1 MLTLNKKASPVS
13 LIMDYAGA
21 YKGKYIC
28 SMILAIISVVCGMVP
43 YFSVA
48 KMVTAMIG
56 HEDKGLSYFAA
67 WCAAAAVGYIAKGI
81 FSGISTSISHTATFF
96 TMKQIR
102 QKLIAKLTKMPMGTI
117 LESPSG
123 YYKDVIVDRVEG
135 IEVPLAHLLPEM
147 TANVLAPVLMLI
159 YLLTLDWRLALIS
172 LITIPV
178 GMAVMSTTMK
188 SYGENYGKSVEIS
201 GRMTNA
207 IVEYMGGIEVIKA
220 FSQSENSYEKYETA
234 VNDNAAFFYNWMKN
248 AQWAMS
254 AYNAIT
260 PSVLLTVLPFGL
272 LFYASGSLTAG
283 AFVTVI
289 VLSLGLLEPLI
300 AAMNYTDNIA
310 RVGTVM
316 GQINEVLASPEIERT
331 NKVSSV
337 NGSRI
342 EFKNVTFSY
351 DGEKEAL
358 SNIDLTIPEG
368 KVTALVGHSGSGKST
383 VAKLVAGFWDVSDGE
398 LFMGGQN
405 IHDIPLE
412 VQTERI
418 AYVEQNNFLFNETV
432 MENIRKGKAGAT
444 DEDVINAAK
453 AAGCDEF
460 IRGLDKGYQTVVG
473 SAGGHLSG
481 GERQRIAIARA
492 MLKDAPIVILD
503 EATAYIDPENE
514 AVIQSALAKLVQ
526 GKTVIVIA
534 HRLSTITD
542 ADNIIVM
549 ENGTVSAHGTHETLL
564 KNSEL
569 YRDMWAAH
577 TGTKGGA
584 A

>member
-1 MLTLNKKASPVS
+1 
-13 LIMDYAGA
+13 
-21 YKGKYIC
+21 
-28 SMILAIISVVCGMVP
+28 MILQYACTYKSKYVCSVIMAVISVVSGMIP
-43 YFSVA
+43 YLAVA
-48 KMVTAMIG
+48 GMVTAMIE
-56 HEDKGLSYFAA
+56 HQDKKISFYLL
-67 WCAAAAVGYIAKGI
+67 WCAVAAGGYILKGI
-81 FSGISTSISHTATFF
+81 FNGISTSVSHTATYL
-96 TMKQIR
+96 TMKEIR
-102 QKLIAKLTKMPMGTI
+102 QKLVAKLTRMPMGTI

-147 TANVLAPVLMLI
+147 TANVLGPVLMLI
-159 YLLTLDWRLALIS
+159 YLFTLDWRLTLIS

-188 SYGENYGKSVEIS
+188 SYGENYGRSVEIS

-207 IVEYMGGIEVIKA
+207 IVEYIGGIEVIKA
-220 FSQSENSYEKYETA
+220 FSQSKSSYAKYGSA
-234 VNDNAAFFYNWMKN
+234 VNDNAAFFCNWMKS

-260 PSVLLTVLPFGL
+260 PSVLLTVLPFGV
-272 LFYASGSLTAG
+272 LFYASGSLSAST
-283 AFVTVI
+283 FVTVI
-289 VLSLGLLEPLI
+289 ILSLGLLEPLI

-316 GQINEVLASPEIERT
+316 GQINDVLSSPEINRT
-331 NKVSSV
+331 ENVSEISKHK
-337 NGSRI
+337 I
-342 EFKNVTFSY
+342 EFRNVTFSY
-351 DGEKEAL
+351 DNENDAL
-358 SNIDLTIPEG
+358 SDISLTIPEG

-383 VAKLVAGFWDVSDGE
+383 AAKLIAGFWDVTEGE
-398 LFMGGQN
+398 LTIGGVN
-405 IHDIPLE
+405 VHDISLE
-412 VQTERI
+412 AQAGMI
-418 AYVEQNNFLFNETV
+418 AYVEQNNFLFDETV
-432 MENIRKGKAGAT
+432 MENIRKGKPGAT
-444 DEDVINAAK
+444 DSKVIDAAK

-514 AVIQSALAKLVQ
+514 AVIQNAIAKLVQ

-542 ADNIIVM
+542 ADNIVVM
-549 ENGTVSAHGTHETLL
+549 NEGTVSAHGTHTQLL
-564 KNSEL
+564 ESSEL
-569 YRDMWAAH
+569 YRRMWQAH

-584 A
+584 QA

>member
-1 MLTLNKKASPVS
+1 MIMQYADTYKNKYV
-13 LIMDYAGA
+13 
-21 YKGKYIC
+21 C
-28 SMILAIISVVCGMVP
+28 SVVLAVISVVSGMIP
-43 YFSVA
+43 YLA
-48 KMVTAMIG
+48 AAGMITAMIE
-56 HEDKGLSYFAA
+56 HRDKELSFYLI
-67 WCAAAAVGYIAKGI
+67 WCAAAAAGYILKGV
-81 FSGISTSISHTATFF
+81 FNGISTSISHTATYL
-96 TMKQIR
+96 TMKEIR
-102 QKLIAKLTKMPMGTI
+102 QKLVAKLTRMPMGTI

-147 TANVLAPVLMLI
+147 TANIFAPILMLI
-159 YLLTLDWRLALIS
+159 YLFVLDWRMALIS

-207 IVEYMGGIEVIKA
+207 IVEYIGGIEVIKA
-220 FSQSENSYEKYETA
+220 FSQSKNSYAKYESA
-234 VNDNAAFFYNWMKN
+234 VTDNASFFYNWMKS

-260 PSVLLTVLPFGL
+260 PSVLLTVLPLGFI
-272 LFYASGSLTAG
+272 FYSSGSLTAST
-283 AFVTVI
+283 FVTI
-289 VLSLGLLEPLI
+289 IILSLGLLEPMI

-316 GQINEVLASPEIERT
+316 GQINDVLSSPEIKREETIR
-331 NKVSSV
+331 NISGG
-337 NGSRI
+337 NI
-342 EFKNVTFSY
+342 EFRNVSFSY
-351 DGEKEAL
+351 DGTKEAL
-358 SNIDLTIPEG
+358 QNISLTIPEG
-368 KVTALVGHSGSGKST
+368 KVTALVGASGSGKST
-383 VAKLVAGFWDVSDGE
+383 IAKLIAGFRDVTEGRLTIGSVDVHE
-398 LFMGGQN
+398 
-405 IHDIPLE
+405 ISLE
-412 VQTERI
+412 TQAGMI
-418 AYVEQNNFLFNETV
+418 AYVEQNNFLFDETV
-432 MENIRKGKAGAT
+432 MENIRKGKPGAS
-444 DEDVINAAK
+444 DEDVMNAAK

-460 IRGLDKGYQTVVG
+460 ISGLDKGYQTVVG

-514 AVIQSALAKLVQ
+514 AIIQNAISKLVQ

-549 ENGTVSAHGTHETLL
+549 NEGAVEAHGRHTELL
-564 KNSEL
+564 GNSEL
-569 YRDMWAAH
+569 YRSMWQAH

-584 A
+584 QI

>member
-1 MLTLNKKASPVS
+1 M
-13 LIMDYAGA
+13 IMQYAGS
-21 YKGKYIC
+21 YKSKYVC
-28 SMILAIISVVCGMVP
+28 SVILAVISVVCGMVP
-43 YFSVA
+43 YFAVA
-48 KMVTAMIG
+48 KMVTAMIS
-56 HEDKGLSYFAA
+56 HENKDLSFFAV
-67 WCAAAAVGYIAKGI
+67 WCIVAAAGYIAKGI
-81 FSGISTSISHTATFF
+81 LNGISTSISHTATYL
-96 TMKQIR
+96 TMKEIR
-102 QKLIAKLTKMPMGTI
+102 QKLIAKLTRMPMGTI

-159 YLLTLDWRLALIS
+159 YLFTLDWRLALIS

-188 SYGENYGKSVEIS
+188 SYGENYGKSVEIG

-220 FSQSENSYEKYETA
+220 FSQSKSSYEKYETA
-234 VNDNAAFFYNWMKN
+234 VNDNAAFFYGWMKS

-260 PSVLLTVLPFGL
+260 PSVLLTVLPFGF
-272 LFYASGSLTAG
+272 LFYSSGSLTAS

-289 VLSLGLLEPLI
+289 ILSLGLLEPLI

-316 GQINEVLASPEIERT
+316 GQINEVLASSEINRT
-331 NKVSSV
+331 NKKTDI
-337 NGSRI
+337 NGNSI
-342 EFKNVTFSY
+342 EFRNVTFSY
-351 DGEKEAL
+351 DNEKEAL
-358 SNIDLTIPEG
+358 KNISLTIPEG

-383 VAKLVAGFWDVSDGE
+383 VAKLISGFWDVTDGE
-398 LFMGGQN
+398 LLIGSSN
-405 IHDIPLE
+405 VRDIPLE
-412 VQTERI
+412 VQAERI
-418 AYVEQNNFLFNETV
+418 AYVEQNNFLFDETV
-432 MENIRKGKAGAT
+432 MENIRKGRSGAT
-444 DEDVINAAK
+444 DEEVTAAAK

-481 GERQRIAIARA
+481 GERQRIAIAMA
-492 MLKDAPIVILD
+492 TLKDAPIVILD

-514 AVIQSALAKLVQ
+514 AVIQNAIAKLVQ

-549 ENGTVSAHGTHETLL
+549 NDGTVAAHGTHKKLL
-564 KNSEL
+564 DSSQL
-569 YRDMWAAH
+569 YRSMWQAH
-577 TGTKGGA
+577 TGTKRGA
-584 A
+584 AE

>member
-1 MLTLNKKASPVS
+1 M
-13 LIMDYAGA
+13 IMQYAGSH
-21 YKGKYIC
+21 KSKYTC
-28 SMILAIISVVCGMVP
+28 SVILAVISVVCGMVP
-43 YFSVA
+43 YFA
-48 KMVTAMIG
+48 AAEMVSAMIG
-56 HEDKGLSYFAA
+56 QEEKDLYFFGV
-67 WCAAAAVGYIAKGI
+67 WSIAAAAGYIAKGI
-81 FSGISTSISHTATFF
+81 FNGISTSVSHTATYL
-96 TMKQIR
+96 TMKEIR
-102 QKLIAKLTKMPMGTI
+102 QKLIAKLSRIPMGTI

-159 YLLTLDWRLALIS
+159 YLFTLDWRLALIS

-220 FSQSENSYEKYETA
+220 FSQSKTSYEKYENA
-234 VNDNAAFFYNWMKN
+234 VNENAAFFYGWMKS

-260 PSVLLTVLPFGL
+260 PSVLLTVLPFGF
-272 LFYASGSLTAG
+272 LFYASGSLTAE
-283 AFVTVI
+283 ALITVI
-289 VLSLGLLEPLI
+289 ILSLGLLEPLI

-310 RVGTVM
+310 RVSTVI
-316 GQINEVLASPEIERT
+316 GQINDVLANPEINRT
-331 NKVSSV
+331 EKISDIAGNT
-337 NGSRI
+337 I
-342 EFKNVTFSY
+342 EFRNVTFSY
-351 DGEKEAL
+351 DNKKEAL
-358 SNIDLTIPEG
+358 KNISLTIPEG

-383 VAKLVAGFWDVSDGE
+383 VAKLIAAFWDVTEGE
-398 LFMGGQN
+398 LLIGGVNVQN
-405 IHDIPLE
+405 IPLE
-412 VQTERI
+412 MQVERI
-418 AYVEQNNFLFNETV
+418 SYVEQNNFLFNETI
-432 MENIRKGKAGAT
+432 MENIRKGKPEAT
-444 DEDVINAAK
+444 DEEVIGAAK

-460 IRGLDKGYQTVVG
+460 IRGLDKGYQTIAG

-492 MLKDAPIVILD
+492 MLKNAPIVILD

-514 AVIQSALAKLVQ
+514 AIIQNAVAELVR
-526 GKTVIVIA
+526 GRTVIVIA

-549 ENGTVSAHGTHETLL
+549 NDGTAAAHGTHKELL
-564 KNSEL
+564 EKSEL
-569 YRDMWAAH
+569 YRSMWQAH
-577 TGTKGGA
+577 TGINGGEA
-584 A
+584 

>member
-1 MLTLNKKASPVS
+1 
-13 LIMDYAGA
+13 
-21 YKGKYIC
+21 
-28 SMILAIISVVCGMVP
+28 MILQYADTYQNKYVCSVVLAVISVVSGMLP
-43 YFSVA
+43 YLAVA
-48 KMVTAMIG
+48 GMVTAMTE
-56 HEDKGLSYFAA
+56 HQDKKISFYLI
-67 WCAAAAVGYIAKGI
+67 WCAAAAAGYILKGV
-81 FSGISTSISHTATFF
+81 FNGISTSISHTATYL
-96 TMKQIR
+96 TMKEIR
-102 QKLIAKLTKMPMGTI
+102 QKLVSKLTRMPMGTI
-117 LESPSG
+117 LGSPSG

-147 TANVLAPVLMLI
+147 TANIFAPILMLI
-159 YLLTLDWRLALIS
+159 YLFVLDWRMALIS

-207 IVEYMGGIEVIKA
+207 IVEYIGGIEVIKA
-220 FSQSENSYEKYETA
+220 FSQSKSSYAKYETA
-234 VNDNAAFFYNWMKN
+234 VTDNASFFYNWMKS

-260 PSVLLTVLPFGL
+260 PSVLLTVLPLGF
-272 LFYASGSLTAG
+272 LFYSSGSLAAST
-283 AFVTVI
+283 FVTVI
-289 VLSLGLLEPLI
+289 ILSLGLLEPMI

-310 RVGTVM
+310 RVSTVM
-316 GQINEVLASPEIERT
+316 GQINDVLSSPEIEREET
-331 NKVSSV
+331 IRNISGG
-337 NGSRI
+337 NI
-342 EFKNVTFSY
+342 EFRNVSFSY
-351 DGEKEAL
+351 DGTKEAL
-358 SNIDLTIPEG
+358 RNISLTIPEG
-368 KVTALVGHSGSGKST
+368 KVTALVGGSGSGKST
-383 VAKLVAGFWDVSDGE
+383 IAKLIAGFWDVTEGE
-398 LFMGGQN
+398 LTIGSVDV
-405 IHDIPLE
+405 HEIPLE
-412 VQTERI
+412 TQAGMI
-418 AYVEQNNFLFNETV
+418 AYVEQNNFLFDETV
-432 MENIRKGKAGAT
+432 MENIRKGKPGAS
-444 DEDVINAAK
+444 DEDVMNAAK
-453 AAGCDEF
+453 AAGCDDF

-514 AVIQSALAKLVQ
+514 AIIQNAISKLVQ

-549 ENGTVSAHGTHETLL
+549 NEGIVEAHGRHTELL
-564 KNSEL
+564 ENSEL
-569 YRDMWAAH
+569 YRSMWQAH

-584 A
+584 QA

>member
-1 MLTLNKKASPVS
+1 ML
-13 LIMDYAGA
+13 
-21 YKGKYIC
+21 
-28 SMILAIISVVCGMVP
+28 P
-43 YFSVA
+43 YFAVA
-48 KMVTAMIG
+48 KMVTAMIS
-56 HEDKGLSYFAA
+56 HEERDISFFLL
-67 WCAAAAVGYIAKGI
+67 WCIAAAAGYIAKGI
-81 FSGISTSISHTATFF
+81 FNGLSTSISHTATYL
-96 TMKQIR
+96 TMKEIR
-102 QKLIAKLTKMPMGTI
+102 QRLIAKLTRMPMGTI
-117 LESPSG
+117 LSSPSG

-159 YLLTLDWRLALIS
+159 YLFTLDWRLALLS

-188 SYGENYGKSVEIS
+188 SYGENYGKSVEIG

-220 FSQSENSYEKYETA
+220 FSQGERSYEKYESA
-234 VNDNAAFFYNWMKN
+234 VNENTAFFYGWMKS

-254 AYNAIT
+254 AYSAIT
-260 PSVLLTVLPFGL
+260 PSVLLTVLPFGF
-272 LFYASGSLTAG
+272 LFYSSGSLSAG
-283 AFVTVI
+283 AFVTMI
-289 VLSLGLLEPLI
+289 ILSLGLLEPLI

-316 GQINEVLASPEIERT
+316 GQINDVLSSPEINRT
-331 NKVSSV
+331 DKNADMTG
-337 NGSRI
+337 NTI
-342 EFKNVTFSY
+342 EFRNVTFSY
-351 DGEKEAL
+351 DSVSDAL
-358 SNIDLTIPEG
+358 KNISLTIPEG

-383 VAKLVAGFWDVSDGE
+383 VAKLIAGFWDVNEGE
-398 LFMGGQN
+398 LMIGGRN
-405 IHDIPLE
+405 VRDIPLE
-412 VQTERI
+412 AQTGRI
-418 AYVEQNNFLFNETV
+418 AYVEQNNFLFDETV
-432 MENIRKGKAGAT
+432 MENIRKGRAGAT
-444 DEDVINAAK
+444 DEEVINAAK

-514 AVIQSALAKLVQ
+514 AVIQSAIAKLVQ

-549 ENGTVSAHGTHETLL
+549 DNGTVSAHGRHNELL
-564 KNSEL
+564 RDSQL
-569 YRDMWAAH
+569 YRSMWQAH

-584 A
+584 SE

>member
-1 MLTLNKKASPVS
+1 MQ
-13 LIMDYAGA
+13 YAGSH
-21 YKGKYIC
+21 KSKYVC
-28 SMILAIISVVCGMVP
+28 SVILAIISVVCGMVP
-43 YFSVA
+43 YFAVA

-56 HEDKGLSYFAA
+56 HGDKDLSFFAG
-67 WCAAAAVGYIAKGI
+67 WCIAAAVGYIAKGI
-81 FSGISTSISHTATFF
+81 FNGISTGVSHTATYL
-96 TMKQIR
+96 TMKEIR
-102 QKLIAKLTKMPMGTI
+102 LKLISKLTRMPMGTI
-117 LESPSG
+117 LGSPSG

-159 YLLTLDWRLALIS
+159 YLFTLDWRLALIS

-188 SYGENYGKSVEIS
+188 SYGENYGKSVEIG

-220 FSQSENSYEKYETA
+220 FSQSKSSYEKYETA
-234 VNDNAAFFYNWMKN
+234 VNDNAAFFYGWMKS

-260 PSVLLTVLPFGL
+260 PAVLLTVLPFGF
-272 LFYASGSLTAG
+272 LFYSSGSLSAET
-283 AFVTVI
+283 FITMI
-289 VLSLGLLEPLI
+289 IISLGLLEPLI

-316 GQINEVLASPEIERT
+316 GQINDVLASPEISRT
-331 NKVSSV
+331 DKDRDISGNM
-337 NGSRI
+337 I
-342 EFKNVTFSY
+342 EFRNVTFSY
-351 DGEKEAL
+351 DDEKEAL
-358 SNIDLTIPEG
+358 NNISLTIPEG

-383 VAKLVAGFWDVSDGE
+383 VAKLIAGFWDVNDGE
-398 LFMGGQN
+398 LLIGGRN
-405 IHDIPLE
+405 VRDIPLE
-412 VQTERI
+412 VQAGRI
-418 AYVEQNNFLFNETV
+418 AYVEQNNFLFDETV
-432 MENIRKGKAGAT
+432 MENIRKGRVSAT
-444 DEDVINAAK
+444 DEEVIAAAK

-460 IRGLDKGYQTVVG
+460 IRGLDKGYHTVVG

-481 GERQRIAIARA
+481 GERLRIAIARA

-514 AVIQSALAKLVQ
+514 AVIQNAIAKLVQ

-549 ENGTVSAHGTHETLL
+549 NDGAVTAHGKHKELL
-564 KNSEL
+564 ENSEL
-569 YRDMWAAH
+569 YRSMWQAH

-584 A
+584 AE

>member
-1 MLTLNKKASPVS
+1 M
-13 LIMDYAGA
+13 IMQYAEQ
-21 YKGKYIC
+21 YKSKYVC
-28 SMILAIISVVCGMVP
+28 SVVLAVISVICGMLP
-43 YFSVA
+43 YFAVA
-48 KMVTAMIG
+48 KMVTAMIN
-56 HEDKGLSYFAA
+56 HEDKGISFFVL
-67 WCAAAAVGYIAKGI
+67 WCIAAAAGYIAKGI
-81 FSGISTSISHTATFF
+81 FNGLSTSISHTATYL
-96 TMKQIR
+96 TMKEIR
-102 QKLIAKLTKMPMGTI
+102 QRLIAKLTRMPMGTI
-117 LESPSG
+117 ISSPSG

-159 YLLTLDWRLALIS
+159 YLLTLDWRLALLS
-172 LITIPV
+172 LVSGVPV

-188 SYGENYGKSVEIS
+188 SYGENYGKSVEIG

-220 FSQSENSYEKYETA
+220 FSQGERSYEKYESA
-234 VNDNAAFFYNWMKN
+234 VNDNAAFFYGWMKS

-260 PSVLLTVLPFGL
+260 PSVLLTVLPFGF
-272 LFYASGSLTAG
+272 LFYSSGSLTAG
-283 AFVTVI
+283 AFVTMI
-289 VLSLGLLEPLI
+289 ILSLGLLEPLI

-316 GQINEVLASPEIERT
+316 GQINDVLSSPEINRT
-331 NKVSSV
+331 DKNTDM
-337 NGSRI
+337 NGNTI
-342 EFKNVTFSY
+342 EFRNVTFSY
-351 DGEKEAL
+351 ESENDAL
-358 SNIDLTIPEG
+358 KNISLTIPEG

-383 VAKLVAGFWDVSDGE
+383 VAKLIAGFWDVSNGE
-398 LFMGGQN
+398 LLIGGQN
-405 IHDIPLE
+405 VRDIPLE
-412 VQTERI
+412 AQTERI
-418 AYVEQNNFLFNETV
+418 AYVEQNNFLFDETV

-444 DEDVINAAK
+444 DEEVINAAK

-492 MLKDAPIVILD
+492 MLKDAPIVVLD

-514 AVIQSALAKLVQ
+514 AVIQSAIAKLVQ

-542 ADNIIVM
+542 ADKIILM
-549 ENGTVSAHGTHETLL
+549 DNGTVSAYGRHNELL
-564 KNSEL
+564 DNSQL
-569 YRDMWAAH
+569 YRSMWQAH

-584 A
+584 SE

>member
-1 MLTLNKKASPVS
+1 MEKKNSPFS
-13 LIMDYAGA
+13 MIMQYAGS
-21 YKGKYIC
+21 YKRKYVC
-28 SMILAIISVVCGMVP
+28 SVVLAVISVACGMVP
-43 YFSVA
+43 YFAVA

-56 HEDKGLSYFAA
+56 HEEKDMSFFVM
-67 WCAAAAVGYIAKGI
+67 WCAAAAVGYISKGI
-81 FSGISTSISHTATFF
+81 FNGISTSISHTATYL
-96 TMKQIR
+96 TMKEIR
-102 QKLIAKLTKMPMGTI
+102 QRLISKLTKMPMGTI
-117 LESPSG
+117 LGSHSG
-123 YYKDVIVDRVEG
+123 HYKEVIVDRVES

-147 TANVLAPVLMLI
+147 TANVLAPLLMLL
-159 YLLTLDWRLALIS
+159 YLFTLDWRLALIS

-188 SYGENYGKSVEIS
+188 SYGENYGRSVEIG

-220 FSQSENSYEKYETA
+220 FSRSESSYEKYETA
-234 VNDNAAFFYNWMKN
+234 VNENAAFFYGWMKS

-260 PSVLLTVLPFGL
+260 PSVLLTVLPFGFI
-272 LFYASGSLTAG
+272 FYASGSLTAG
-283 AFVTVI
+283 AFVTMI
-289 VLSLGLLEPLI
+289 ILSLGLLEPLI

-310 RVGTVM
+310 RVSTVM
-316 GQINEVLASPEIERT
+316 GQINEVLESREINRT
-331 NKVSSV
+331 GKVTKM
-337 NGSRI
+337 NGNTI
-342 EFKNVTFSY
+342 EFRNVTFSY
-351 DGEKEAL
+351 DNENDAL
-358 SNIDLTIPEG
+358 KNIDLTIPEG
-368 KVTALVGHSGSGKST
+368 KVTSLVGHSGSGKST
-383 VAKLVAGFWDVSDGE
+383 VAKLIAGFWDVTDGE
-398 LFMGGQN
+398 LIIGGQN
-405 IHDIPLE
+405 VSDIPLE
-412 VQTERI
+412 VQAEQI
-418 AYVEQNNFLFNETV
+418 AYVEQNNFLFDETV

-444 DEDVINAAK
+444 DEEVVAAAK

-492 MLKDAPIVILD
+492 MLKNAPIVILD

-514 AVIQSALAKLVQ
+514 AVIQSAIAKLVQ

-549 ENGTVSAHGTHETLL
+549 ENGTVSAHGRHDELL
-564 KNSEL
+564 RHSQL
-569 YRDMWAAH
+569 YRSMWQAH

-584 A
+584 AE